1 MASDSGTAHSHI
13 LGFDF
18 GKRRIGIAAGQ
29 ARTGTAT
36 ALGIVSN
43 SDKPDW
49 AALSRFVDEWKPS
62 LFVVGLPLSEA
73 GEETPMSAQAR
84 SFGARLAD
92 RYGIEVQYHDERL
105 TSNDAQR
112 RFAELRAAGG
122 ARRKDAARLDA
133 LAAKI
138 ILENWLQSSSA
149 NE

>member
-1 MASDSGTAHSHI
+1 MASDSGTAHPHI

-29 ARTGTAT
+29 SRTGTAT
-36 ALGIVSN
+36 ALGTVAN

-49 AALSRFVDEWKPS
+49 VALSRFVDEWKPS

-92 RYGIEVQYHDERL
+92 RYGIEVQYQDERL
-105 TSNDAQR
+105 TSMDAER

-122 ARRKDAARLDA
+122 ARRKDAVRLDA

-138 ILENWLQSSSA
+138 ILENWLESTG